1 MGFFNNLPLELVEG
15 IVAAFCV
22 ECTAGEEQE
31 CCYSSNCY
39 HADDEAATAARVSSL
54 ASLCLTS
61 RHLNSVATRHLYHRP
76 SYKKWWLLARTL
88 LARRDLAQLAKGMR
102 FTEYRCVPKADCP
115 PEVLAY
121 FNEQKE
127 AYLDQVPETKRE
139 DRRSRLKEDDLYT
152 GNSNIELDVV
162 ASLCP
167 NLTSLH
173 AVVGYFHSFRFC
185 TPQSMMHLH
194 TVVISH
200 ADTELGLH
208 LENARPLFQAA
219 PNIASITYYM
229 MASSSGLGF
238 ALDKVTT
245 LDLQYSTIDGES
257 LVNVLKAFPNLETL
271 RYGMGGAIVSY
282 EQFTVGDAK
291 DAFLRHAPNL
301 KSVVLDTL
309 NNDNYDEDWDM
320 DEMQELG
327 RMLKERGVGVE
338 FRPYEW
344 GNQNGTAGF
353 AL

>member
-1 MGFFNNLPLELVEG
+1 MGFFNKLPLELVEG
-15 IVAAFCV
+15 IVAAFCA
-22 ECTAGEEQE
+22 ECTAGEEQQ
-31 CCYSSNCY
+31 CCYNSNCY
-39 HADDEAATAARVSSL
+39 HVDEDGAAAVRLSSL
-54 ASLCLTS
+54 AALCLTS

-88 LARRDLAQLAKGMR
+88 LARRDLAQLTKGMR
-102 FTEYRCVPKADCP
+102 FMSYRCVSKDDCP

-121 FNEQKE
+121 FIEQRE
-127 AYLDQVPETKRE
+127 AYLDREPETKRE
-139 DRRSRLKEDDLYT
+139 RCRSHLKEDDLYA
-152 GNSNIELDVV
+152 GNGNIQLDIM
-162 ASLCP
+162 ASLYP

-173 AVVGYFHSFRFC
+173 AVVGYFQSFRFC
-185 TPQSMMHLH
+185 TPQSMMRLH

-219 PNIASITYYM
+219 PNIANITYHM
-229 MASSSGLGF
+229 MSSSSGLGF

-245 LDLQYSTIDGES
+245 LDLQNSTIDGES
-257 LVNVLKAFPNLETL
+257 LANVLKAFPNLETF

-282 EQFTVGDAK
+282 VQFTVDDAQ

-309 NNDNYDEDWDM
+309 DNDHYDEDWDV
-320 DEMQELG
+320 DEMQEMG
-327 RMLKERGVGVE
+327 RMLKERDVRFE
-338 FRPYEW
+338 FRPYQWES
-344 GNQNGTAGF
+344 QNGAAGF